1 MKKEHLS
8 INKTLNDTVFYSF
21 YHPIFSEDRIR
32 NGAKKLAKARTT
44 TQQGRLD
51 SFFTVS
57 HNVTTTT
64 PIAKKAEIQNATNK
78 GLKRKKDATPKSK
91 ASGSGFAKKH
101 K

>member
-1 MKKEHLS
+1 MSDIYNTSGVQNHEAYIL
-8 INKTLNDTVFYSF
+8 IQTY
-21 YHPIFSEDRIR
+21 RIR

>member
-1 MKKEHLS
+1 MKKEH
-8 INKTLNDTVFYSF
+8 
-21 YHPIFSEDRIR
+21 RIR

>member
-1 MKKEHLS
+1 MPS
-8 INKTLNDTVFYSF
+8 TIQM
-21 YHPIFSEDRIR
+21 SEDRIR

-57 HNVTTTT
+57 HTVTATT
-64 PIAKKAEIQNATNK
+64 PTTKKAEANIATNK
-78 GLKRKKDATPKSK
+78 GLKRKNGPTNDSTSKSK
-91 ASGSGFAKKH
+91 ASGGSVKKY